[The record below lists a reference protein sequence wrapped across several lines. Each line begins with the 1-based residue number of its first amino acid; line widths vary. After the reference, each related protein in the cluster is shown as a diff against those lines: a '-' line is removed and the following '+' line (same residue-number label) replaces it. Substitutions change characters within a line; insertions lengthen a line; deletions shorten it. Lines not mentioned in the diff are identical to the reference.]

1 MACPCII
8 ATDWLGV
15 LIRLDIPLDNKDNV
29 LSVEYST
36 QPSQL
41 RKDNITKKKATLR
54 LMEWVPQM
62 QSFKQTAPQ
71 LLPTQIRSCFFTPDA
86 YACFK

>member
-29 LSVEYST
+29 LSVIENREYST

-41 RKDNITKKKATLR
+41 RKDNITKKSNITINGMGSTNAIL
-54 LMEWVPQM
+54 
-62 QSFKQTAPQ
+62 
-71 LLPTQIRSCFFTPDA
+71 
-86 YACFK
+86 